1 MKKIGILNCSHIYNY
16 GSVLQSY
23 AMEKVVGE
31 ITGYDTYSVRYRQ
44 KKGLRYIKNY
54 FPLIF
59 EKDIVKFKL
68 KGVKRKI
75 YIKFIN
81 KSLGENCKKREHY
94 FQKFVNDNFNFT
106 ETYTTINELNK
117 MSLEYSKFVLGSDQ
131 VWHPINYGSHY
142 YTMEWIPEQ
151 IKKITYAAS
160 FGVSNIPKYQIK
172 GTKKFLGRI
181 DNISVREQQ
190 GAQIVYDMIN
200 KKVPVVVD
208 PTLLLDS
215 DMWGGISANIQDK
228 DYIFCYFLGDN
239 KMAREMA
246 IAMKKKTGKKIFSIP
261 CMDEINLE
269 DLKFGDKQLYDV
281 GPSEF
286 LSYIKNAAYVITD
299 SFHGTVFSVLF
310 NKQFVV
316 YNRYNNKN
324 KNSTNSRIDT
334 LLLKIELE
342 NRRVLNNCS
351 TEESVNILL
360 GAIDYSK
367 VNFKISELKSESIEY
382 LKCVLK
388 ECDK

>member
-1 MKKIGILNCSHIYNY
+1 
-16 GSVLQSY
+16 
-23 AMEKVVGE
+23 
-31 ITGYDTYSVRYRQ
+31 
-44 KKGLRYIKNY
+44 
-54 FPLIF
+54 
-59 EKDIVKFKL
+59 
-68 KGVKRKI
+68 
-75 YIKFIN
+75 
-81 KSLGENCKKREHY
+81 
-94 FQKFVNDNFNFT
+94 
-106 ETYTTINELNK
+106 

-131 VWHPINYGSHY
+131 VLHPINYGSHY

-367 VNFKISELKSESIEY
+367 VNFKVSELKSESIEY

>member
-1 MKKIGILNCSHIYNY
+1 
-16 GSVLQSY
+16 
-23 AMEKVVGE
+23 
-31 ITGYDTYSVRYRQ
+31 
-44 KKGLRYIKNY
+44 
-54 FPLIF
+54 
-59 EKDIVKFKL
+59 
-68 KGVKRKI
+68 
-75 YIKFIN
+75 
-81 KSLGENCKKREHY
+81 
-94 FQKFVNDNFNFT
+94 
-106 ETYTTINELNK
+106 
-117 MSLEYSKFVLGSDQ
+117 
-131 VWHPINYGSHY
+131 
-142 YTMEWIPEQ
+142 
-151 IKKITYAAS
+151 
-160 FGVSNIPKYQIK
+160 
-172 GTKKFLGRI
+172 
-181 DNISVREQQ
+181 
-190 GAQIVYDMIN
+190 
-200 KKVPVVVD
+200 
-208 PTLLLDS
+208 
-215 DMWGGISANIQDK
+215 
-228 DYIFCYFLGDN
+228 
-239 KMAREMA
+239 MA

-316 YNRYNNKN
+316 YNRYNYKN

-367 VNFKISELKSESIEY
+367 VNFKVSELKSESIEY

-388 ECDK
+388 EFDK

>member
-1 MKKIGILNCSHIYNY
+1 
-16 GSVLQSY
+16 
-23 AMEKVVGE
+23 
-31 ITGYDTYSVRYRQ
+31 
-44 KKGLRYIKNY
+44 
-54 FPLIF
+54 
-59 EKDIVKFKL
+59 
-68 KGVKRKI
+68 
-75 YIKFIN
+75 
-81 KSLGENCKKREHY
+81 
-94 FQKFVNDNFNFT
+94 
-106 ETYTTINELNK
+106 
-117 MSLEYSKFVLGSDQ
+117 
-131 VWHPINYGSHY
+131 
-142 YTMEWIPEQ
+142 
-151 IKKITYAAS
+151 
-160 FGVSNIPKYQIK
+160 
-172 GTKKFLGRI
+172 
-181 DNISVREQQ
+181 
-190 GAQIVYDMIN
+190 MICG
-200 KKVPVVVD
+200 
-208 PTLLLDS
+208 
-215 DMWGGISANIQDK
+215 GGISANIQDK

-342 NRRVLNNCS
+342 NRRVINNCS

-367 VNFKISELKSESIEY
+367 VNFKVSELKSESIEY

>member
-1 MKKIGILNCSHIYNY
+1 
-16 GSVLQSY
+16 
-23 AMEKVVGE
+23 
-31 ITGYDTYSVRYRQ
+31 
-44 KKGLRYIKNY
+44 
-54 FPLIF
+54 
-59 EKDIVKFKL
+59 
-68 KGVKRKI
+68 
-75 YIKFIN
+75 
-81 KSLGENCKKREHY
+81 
-94 FQKFVNDNFNFT
+94 
-106 ETYTTINELNK
+106 

-367 VNFKISELKSESIEY
+367 VNFKVSELKSESIEY

>member
-1 MKKIGILNCSHIYNY
+1 
-16 GSVLQSY
+16 
-23 AMEKVVGE
+23 
-31 ITGYDTYSVRYRQ
+31 
-44 KKGLRYIKNY
+44 
-54 FPLIF
+54 
-59 EKDIVKFKL
+59 
-68 KGVKRKI
+68 
-75 YIKFIN
+75 
-81 KSLGENCKKREHY
+81 
-94 FQKFVNDNFNFT
+94 
-106 ETYTTINELNK
+106 
-117 MSLEYSKFVLGSDQ
+117 
-131 VWHPINYGSHY
+131 
-142 YTMEWIPEQ
+142 MEWIPEQ

-342 NRRVLNNCS
+342 NRRVLNNFS

-367 VNFKISELKSESIEY
+367 VNFKVSELKSESIE
-382 LKCVLK
+382 
-388 ECDK
+388 